1 MIKKQ
6 KTQIQNKGILD
17 RGHLEVRLKD
27 LPFHLEKL
35 KKIVRKK
42 PIQIQYKEINLLLE
56 ILNLKDRK
64 KRK

>member
-6 KTQIQNKGILD
+6 KNQIQNKD
-17 RGHLEVRLKD
+17 HRDARSTD
-27 LPFHLEKL
+27 SPFHRGKL

-42 PIQIQYKEINLLLE
+42 PLQIQYRQINLLLE